1 MSIRQINASYLVNED
16 RILFRFNTL
25 DQAEYRLWFTRRVAL
40 FILAA
45 TSHLLTKKLEQ
56 THTKDAAKALNE
68 FGKQSILE
76 TVQQQ
81 KDASKDFESGTS
93 FPIGADPLL
102 VMDVT
107 CSLAKNGEKLAFVE
121 KPKAG
126 GADDAISIDF
136 LLPGGANLN
145 LKLPENLM
153 QGMAVLL
160 DQIRQNAGWGEAIL
174 QVKNLPNREQDNE
187 QAEDQNLD
195 AQSSK
200 NISIH

>member
-1 MSIRQINASYLVNED
+1 MSIKQINASYLVSED
-16 RILFRFNTL
+16 RILFRFNTQ
-25 DQAEYRLWFTRRVAL
+25 DKAEYRLWFTRRVTL

-45 TSHLLTKKLEQ
+45 TSHLLTKKLEK
-56 THTKDAAKALNE
+56 THSIDAAKALNE
-68 FGKQSILE
+68 FGKQTILE

-81 KDASKDFESGTS
+81 KDASKDFESGTN

-107 CSLAKNGEKLAFVE
+107 CSLTKNGEKLAFLE
-121 KPKAG
+121 RAKE
-126 GADDAISIDF
+126 GAIDDALSIDF

-160 DQIRQNAGWGEAIL
+160 DQIRQNAGWGEAVL
-174 QVKNLPNREQDNE
+174 VEKNIDKTEE
-187 QAEDQNLD
+187 NLD
-195 AQSSK
+195 AKTSK

>member
-1 MSIRQINASYLVNED
+1 MSIKQINASYLVNED

-45 TSHLLTKKLEQ
+45 TSNLLTKKLEQ
-56 THTKDAAKALNE
+56 AHTKDAAKALNE
-68 FGKQSILE
+68 FGRQSILE

-93 FPIGADPLL
+93 FPVGADPLL

-107 CSLAKNGEKLAFVE
+107 CSLAKNGEKLAFVDR
-121 KPKAG
+121 PKEG
-126 GADDAISIDF
+126 GISDAISIDF

-153 QGMAVLL
+153 QGMAVVL
-160 DQIRQNAGWGEAIL
+160 DQIRQNAGWGDAVLTE
-174 QVKNLPNREQDNE
+174 KNLAKSEE
-187 QAEDQNLD
+187 NLD
-195 AQSSK
+195 VKTSQ
-200 NISIH
+200 NILIH

>member
-1 MSIRQINASYLVNED
+1 MSIKQINASYLVNED

-56 THTKDAAKALNE
+56 AHTKDVAKAINE
-68 FGKQSILE
+68 FGKQAALE
-76 TVQQQ
+76 ATNR
-81 KDASKDFESGTS
+81 SKDSSSDFDSGLS
-93 FPIGADPLL
+93 FPIGADPIL

-107 CSLAKNGEKLAFVE
+107 CSLAKSGQKLAFVE
-121 KPKAG
+121 KSKEG
-126 GADDAISIDF
+126 GDDDAISIDF

-160 DQIRQNAGWGEAIL
+160 DQIRQNAGWGEAVL
-174 QVKNLPNREQDNE
+174 VEKNVDGVEE
-187 QAEDQNLD
+187 NLD
-195 AQSSK
+195 VKASK
-200 NISIH
+200 NTSIH